1 MVHNSQISLFL
12 LISLS
17 NNFLPF
23 TYNVS
28 YFIRR
33 REQSRILK
41 EINEIANISL
51 SLTFSLKYYS
61 LPSPTFISHFNLSIL
76 YSSGPCRDS
85 LFFLSLTIFDIRY
98 PIFFPEYGKLAEA
111 C

>member
-51 SLTFSLKYYS
+51 SL
-61 LPSPTFISHFNLSIL
+61 N
-76 YSSGPCRDS
+76 
-85 LFFLSLTIFDIRY
+85 
-98 PIFFPEYGKLAEA
+98 FFP
-111 C
+111 